1 MLTMPKQFDVTVIG
15 TGTSAYHVIHH
26 CLKKGL
32 SLAVVDSRP
41 YGGTCAIRGC
51 QPKKYLVAAASALK
65 VAKHMQG
72 IGITSVPQM
81 DWPALIQN
89 KNRFTHAVPENTE
102 KGFVDAGAVVFHGC
116 ARFTGR
122 NTLDVDGSKLKANT
136 IVIATGAIPR
146 PLGIPGEHL
155 LTSSEDFMDLPKLPR
170 RILFVGGG
178 FISCEF
184 AYVARQ
190 AGAEVAILQKGD
202 RILNPFDPDLVDILT
217 QASRDDGIDVIL
229 NACVDRIDKMDSD
242 LVATCSETGHQ
253 YRSDMVVHGAG
264 RVPDLEDLDLKAGF
278 VEYGGRGVRVNAY
291 LQSVSNPSV
300 YAIGDVANTPY
311 QLATTADMEG
321 MAVAQNITDGNH
333 AIPDYAVVPSVV
345 FTLPPLASV
354 GIQEEVALQQ
364 GLSINVKQGTMNQ
377 WPSSKRIGQ
386 KHSGYKVIQD
396 KKSGLILGAHIFG
409 HNADEVIN
417 IMALGIKFKIP
428 PEKLKKM
435 IWAYPTYTSDIKYFL
450 N

>member
-1 MLTMPKQFDVTVIG
+1 MGNTFDVAVIG

-32 SLAVVDSRP
+32 SLAVIDSRP

-51 QPKKYLVAAASALK
+51 QPKKYLVAAAAAVESARR
-65 VAKHMQG
+65 MQG
-72 IGITSVPQM
+72 IGIASVPRM
-81 DWPALIQN
+81 NWPALMQN

-102 KGFVDAGAVVFHGC
+102 KGFVDAGAVAFHGR
-116 ARFTGR
+116 ARFTGS
-122 NTLDVDGSKLKANT
+122 NTLDVDGRKLGAKT

-146 PLGIPGEHL
+146 PLGIPGEHF
-155 LTSSEDFMDLPKLPR
+155 LTSSEKFMDLPNLPK

-184 AYVARQ
+184 AHVAKQ
-190 AGAEVAILQKGD
+190 AGAEVTILQKGE
-202 RILNPFDPDLVDILT
+202 RILMPFDPDLVDNLT
-217 QASRDDGIDVIL
+217 QAARDDGIDVIL
-229 NACVDRIDKMDSD
+229 NACVDRIDKVNSN
-242 LVATCSETGHQ
+242 LVATCSETGNQ
-253 YRSDMVVHGAG
+253 YRADMIVHGAG
-264 RVPDLEDLDLKAGF
+264 RIPNLEDLELEAGS
-278 VEYGGRGVRVNAY
+278 VEHDGHGVKVNTY
-291 LQSVSNPSV
+291 LQSVSNSSV
-300 YAIGDVANTPY
+300 YAIGDVAHTPY

-321 MAVAQNITDGNH
+321 LAVAQNITGGNH
-333 AIPDYAVVPSVV
+333 ETPQYTVVPSVV

-354 GIQEEVALQQ
+354 GIQAEAAAQL
-364 GLSINVKQGTMNQ
+364 GIAIKVKQGTMNQ

-396 KKSGLILGAHIFG
+396 KQSGLILGAHIFG

-417 IMALGIKFKIP
+417 IMALAIKFEIP

-435 IWAYPTYTSDIKYFL
+435 IWAYPTYTSDLKYMFD
-450 N
+450 